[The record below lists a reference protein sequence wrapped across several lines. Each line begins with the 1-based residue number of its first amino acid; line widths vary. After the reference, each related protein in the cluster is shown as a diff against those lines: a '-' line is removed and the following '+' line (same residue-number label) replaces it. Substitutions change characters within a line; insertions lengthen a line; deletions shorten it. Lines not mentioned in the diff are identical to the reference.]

1 MYKRKKDKKFLM
13 GVSASQASKQS
24 KRNKKRT
31 EQITSESIN
40 DAVQKFLSDGN
51 SIQIIE
57 PTIDYFGDEP
67 VDNWK
72 YNDTRQ
78 GTKN

>member
-1 MYKRKKDKKFLM
+1 MYKPHLERKYLGKD
-13 GVSASQASKQS
+13 S
-24 KRNKKRT
+24 KRKRIKKKKRT

-40 DAVQKFLSDGN
+40 DAVQKYLNAGN
-51 SIQIIE
+51 KIKILD

-72 YNDTRQ
+72 YNDTKKRY
-78 GTKN
+78 KN

>member
-1 MYKRKKDKKFLM
+1 M
-13 GVSASQASKQS
+13 GFSANRDSKQN
-24 KRNKKRT
+24 KQNKKRT

-40 DAVQKFLSDGN
+40 DAIERYLSDGN

>member
-1 MYKRKKDKKFLM
+1 MYKPHLERKYLGKD
-13 GVSASQASKQS
+13 S
-24 KRNKKRT
+24 KRKRIKKKKRT